1 MRISNEVID
10 RIYCNS
16 TVRSSDYRMAENHSH
31 NYFEIFYVKKG
42 NTRFFVDDRLFDLRT
57 GDFIIVPP
65 NLVHYNRYITQTT
78 RVNIYFRDED
88 LHRGVDYVLSGLRE
102 KYLEKAAMYHT
113 PSSHRDLLDN
123 VIDMMLHEDHV
134 NDENTEVMMQLLFQ
148 QLMVLASRYCTANT
162 GYSREMTGEGDI
174 SIQEAARFISEN
186 YNLPITLNFLA
197 EKSGLS
203 PAYFSKRFHLITGM
217 GMKEYLTYVRLKHAE
232 AELVSTSHSI
242 KEIAENTGFS
252 DSNYFKD
259 VFKKEY
265 GMSPRT
271 YRNTRRT
278 DLVEN
283 RHRVAKNIPNDF

>member
-1 MRISNEVID
+1 MRISNDVID

-31 NYFEIFYVKKG
+31 NYYEIFYAKKG
-42 NTRFFVDDRLFDLRT
+42 NTRFFVDDRLFDLHA

-88 LHRGVDYVLSGLRE
+88 LRRGDDYVISGLGE
-102 KYLEKAAMYHT
+102 KVLAKAAMYHT
-113 PSSHRDLLDN
+113 PGSYRDLLEN

-134 NDENTEVMMQLLFQ
+134 NDENTEVMLQLLFQ
-148 QLMVLASRYCTANT
+148 EFIILSSRYCIPNV
-162 GYSREMTGEGDI
+162 GYDHQMTEEGDI

-242 KEIAENTGFS
+242 REIAENTGFS

-271 YRNTRRT
+271 YRNSRKT

-283 RHRVAKNIPNDF
+283 RNRVVKKIPNDF